1 MNPIPALQGLPSTE
15 KQRSPHTVTRRSFD
29 SVHLSGHDRGG
40 MNRAGKNTD
49 CRRKHQR
56 VCMQRL
62 RMGLADTE
70 LFYRKFAE
78 RSHASGVRRA

>member
-1 MNPIPALQGLPSTE
+1 MAL
-15 KQRSPHTVTRRSFD
+15 TVLIDANREAPTPYCAAPLIRCI
-29 SVHLSGHDRGG
+29 SVGHDRGG

-49 CRRKHQR
+49 CRRKHLR
-56 VCMQRL
+56 VCLQRL

-78 RSHASGVRRA
+78 RSHASGLRRA